1 MTDAERREQVAQMS
15 KTIFSYCF
23 SRTGSYDEAEDL
35 SQEILLECCKSIV
48 NLRDEKAFYGF
59 VWKTADNILKKW
71 YSKRSKYNS
80 SQLDESVSED
90 SFKLIEEKAET
101 DEQLS
106 LIRRELAIL
115 KSNYRK
121 TMIEYYINNRSVK
134 EISNLFSISE
144 SMVKYLLFQSRKR
157 IKEGVIMERN
167 FGELSFDPVK
177 LTLGFWGFQNNYWGN
192 VDSKISQNILMACY
206 YESLNEEQISIQ
218 TGVPTAYL
226 EEDLNKLI
234 EYGLL
239 EECNG
244 FYSTNAIIITAKSQN
259 EMANKNK
266 KSVSETVNF
275 IKEYVDSIE
284 EKVREI
290 GFYGCDMP
298 KNSIRWAIISK
309 LLKTAYV
316 NEMHERNQLEFP
328 VDKFGQKCFRWFVE
342 ETPDNSPY
350 GLGLSS
356 IGAKKGHMEFW
367 DVKINGE
374 YVHNKI
380 GDVFANMLTSL
391 PTTQP
396 ETETEKL
403 VCTELINRGYAVNTD
418 EGIKPNF
425 PCFTKKQYGEFMSYI
440 EPAVDTIC
448 KQATSRLDVIRQT
461 ACDHTPERLVEYA
474 KNMALLLQFEEVEN
488 IMGMLCEDGWL
499 LPYKNGMNPTTIIYL
514 LD

>member
-1 MTDAERREQVAQMS
+1 
-15 KTIFSYCF
+15 
-23 SRTGSYDEAEDL
+23 
-35 SQEILLECCKSIV
+35 
-48 NLRDEKAFYGF
+48 
-59 VWKTADNILKKW
+59 
-71 YSKRSKYNS
+71 
-80 SQLDESVSED
+80 
-90 SFKLIEEKAET
+90 
-101 DEQLS
+101 
-106 LIRRELAIL
+106 
-115 KSNYRK
+115 
-121 TMIEYYINNRSVK
+121 
-134 EISNLFSISE
+134 
-144 SMVKYLLFQSRKR
+144 
-157 IKEGVIMERN
+157 MERN

-177 LTLGFWGFQNNYWGN
+177 LGMRFWGFQNNYWDKIN
-192 VDSKISQNILMACY
+192 SKISQNILMACY

-226 EEDLNKLI
+226 EEDLNRLT
-234 EYGLL
+234 ECGLL
-239 EECNG
+239 EENNG
-244 FYSTNAIIITAKSQN
+244 YYSTNVVIISAKAQN

-266 KSVSETVNF
+266 KSVSETVDF
-275 IKEYVDSIE
+275 IKEYVDNIE
-284 EKVREI
+284 EKVRET

-309 LLKTAYV
+309 LLKTAFV

-328 VDKFGQKCFRWFVE
+328 VDKFGQKCFRWVVE

-356 IGAKKGHMEFW
+356 IEAKKGLMEFW

-425 PCFTKKQYGEFMSYI
+425 PCFTKEQYAEFMGCI

-448 KQATSRLDVIRQT
+448 NQATSRLDVIRQT
-461 ACDHTPERLVEYA
+461 ACEHTPERLVEYA
-474 KNMALLLQFEEVEN
+474 KKMALLLQFEEVEDV
-488 IMGMLCEDGWL
+488 MRMLCEDGWL
-499 LPYKNGMNPTTIIYL
+499 LPYKSGMNPTTMIYL